1 MLLPNGKCI
10 GQPPAS
16 TISRLCLGV
25 DYRRWPVYVD
35 WDGRSLLA
43 LGESGSGKST
53 LLSNLL
59 WKAEPFVQD
68 ELAEFYGID
77 LKKLELVLSRDLFT
91 QVATDIDQAITLLDI
106 LRARMLERAE
116 GMSGNMRDHTPTPQS
131 PRIVLVIDELAELFR
146 YDTKTSKTVKDS
158 LTSILGMGRA
168 VGFTVWGF
176 SQRTLKDAIPVRDD
190 FNGQR
195 FALRMSETDAR
206 LFLPSAG
213 LEHGLMPWTFPIDKP
228 GICCTWDTSR
238 QQALIFRAQHITDDS
253 LRALHRTKNSIV
265 A

>member
-1 MLLPNGKCI
+1 M
-10 GQPPAS
+10 S
-16 TISRLCLGV
+16 TINRLRLGV
-25 DYRRWPVYVD
+25 DYRRWPVYVN
-35 WDGRSLLA
+35 WDGRSLLT

-59 WKAEPFVQD
+59 WEAEPFIQD

-77 LKKLELVLSRDLFT
+77 LKKLELALSHDLFT
-91 QVATDIDQAITLLDI
+91 QVATDIDQAITLLDM
-106 LRARMLERAE
+106 LRTRMLERAE
-116 GMSGNMRDHTPTPQS
+116 HMSGSIRDHTPTPQS

-146 YDTKTSKTVKDS
+146 YDAKTSKTVKDL

-195 FALRMSETDAR
+195 FALRMSEADAR

-213 LEHGLMPWTFPIDKP
+213 LEAGLMPWTFPVDKP
-228 GICCTWDTSR
+228 GICCTWDTGR
-238 QQALIFRAQHITDDS
+238 QQALIFRAKYIDDNS
-253 LRALHRTKNSIV
+253 LRALTRTSNTII